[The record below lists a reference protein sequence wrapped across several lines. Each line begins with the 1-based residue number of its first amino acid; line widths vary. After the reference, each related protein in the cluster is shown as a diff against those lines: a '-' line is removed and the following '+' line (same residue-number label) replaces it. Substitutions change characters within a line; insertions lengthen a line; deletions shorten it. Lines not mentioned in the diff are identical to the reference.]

1 MRYSKETIESIR
13 EDIKEGMGKDAIKEK
28 YNCTEYVY
36 LKAATPDTRSLS
48 KEEKK
53 NIVCQYFSGKSK
65 VELAIMFNTSFSSI
79 ASVINN
85 NNLDNRR
92 KMSEKCEKTK
102 DAMPM
107 EEISE
112 IIEEITNSSLT
123 YLEIAEKH
131 STTKAVINSIADSC
145 GRPRNGKNAN
155 MTGMRK
161 KPVYKEKNISTES
174 RSNTKVSH
182 PDYKEIRNSN
192 IQFNKYSASIPTFSC
207 GLSYSSKQM
216 PVKDYIFKDNI
227 KNIFDFSTLEKTIIS
242 FLNEHKVL
250 VNGVVKQNL
259 EVYNYG
265 LPMCLT
271 SLIKVCNENKINITI
286 YHYNQETYKYI
297 PEVVFN
303 QFGQNTNKFSGM
315 FHQDQ
320 INHDI
325 YIQDKDDTEFDNSR
339 FYIVRY
345 KKNTTID
352 GYIFRNLG
360 DLFNHLKSINDET
373 IKISNKDFNVSIFV
387 EEGHIENSKYVK
399 DQVLYRIMNY

>member
-1 MRYSKETIESIR
+1 MRYSKETIEAIR
-13 EDIKEGMGKDAIKEK
+13 EDIKKGMDKDAIKEK

-36 LKAATPDTRSLS
+36 FKAATPDTRELS
-48 KEEKK
+48 EKEKK
-53 NIVCQYFSGKSK
+53 EVVKLYFEGKNK
-65 VELAIMFNTSFSSI
+65 IELGNMFNTSYTMISNI
-79 ASVINN
+79 IKYNN
-85 NNLDNRR
+85 SESKR
-92 KMSEKCEKTK
+92 KNI
-102 DAMPM
+102 
-107 EEISE
+107 ISTERKVSTLSFYELKE
-112 IIEEITNSSLT
+112 IINEICNSSLT
-123 YLEIAEKH
+123 YDELAKKYN
-131 STTKAVINSIADSC
+131 TTKNVIQNIATNNC
-145 GRPRNGKNAN
+145 NNPRRGNYI
-155 MTGMRK
+155 MTTK
-161 KPVYKEKNISTES
+161 KKIPP
-174 RSNTKVSH
+174 R
-182 PDYKEIRNSN
+182 KEISSTKEDKQQPETKEHRETEKVKLDLK
-192 IQFNKYSASIPTFSC
+192 FNRYSASIPTFSC

-227 KNIFDFSTLEKTIIS
+227 KNIFDFATLEQTIIS

-271 SLIKVCNENKINITI
+271 SLIKVCNENRINLTI

-297 PEVVFN
+297 PEIVFN
-303 QFGQNTNKFSGM
+303 QFGQSSNKFSGM

-320 INHDI
+320 VNHDI
-325 YIQDKDDTEFDNSR
+325 YIQDKDDMDFDGR

-352 GYIFRNLG
+352 GYIFKDLG

-373 IKISNKDFNVSIFV
+373 MKVSNKDFNVSIFV